1 MGQTRFCAKCS
12 RDRPLGRFRHRAVVE
27 DAERD
32 LWCRSC
38 ERLHWGDYVGTVA
51 MMRALARE
59 GLESS

>member
-1 MGQTRFCAKCS
+1 VAERRFCAKCS
-12 RDRPLGRFRHRAVVE
+12 RYRALGRFRRRAVVE

-51 MMRALARE
+51 MMRALAGERP
-59 GLESS
+59 ESS

>member
-1 MGQTRFCAKCS
+1 
-12 RDRPLGRFRHRAVVE
+12 LE
-27 DAERD
+27 NAERD

-59 GLESS
+59 RPESS